1 MKILCTS
8 TRFKSKSLVSDR
20 KPGAVNE
27 GGLLPGGLY
36 LEALCDG
43 LEAAL
48 RPYKLTLADVEKEI
62 LRTGAGQNT
71 QLSSIQHKVMS
82 FHPMLRGLSHLVQQ
96 FELTKPHGCLI
107 LDTVYRCAKLAKRLE
122 HILAILWGW
131 RVNRLERSLVLP
143 QGLGS
148 KPDP

>member
-1 MKILCTS
+1 MKILYSTS

-107 LDTVYRCAKLAKRLE
+107 LDTVYRCVKSAKSLE

-131 RVNRLERSLVLP
+131 RVDRL
-143 QGLGS
+143 
-148 KPDP
+148 